1 MNNLDIQSLLNEL
14 YDKPFLEL
22 IEALSQK
29 ESEYKKTSFYKQTK
43 IPLALL
49 FEKYLQHKTLQYSL
63 KEQVK
68 DFIEEV
74 DFENVLDNAL
84 DWVEKPEN
92 QQRIEQVFSKLLQ
105 KFSLDSLAEE
115 SEELKTL
122 LDEFKKLT

>member
-84 DWVEKPEN
+84 D
-92 QQRIEQVFSKLLQ
+92 
-105 KFSLDSLAEE
+105 
-115 SEELKTL
+115 
-122 LDEFKKLT
+122 